1 MTYKSMTLKGHNALW
16 NVMFQAISGHIS
28 ETVRQSP
35 RLLLITDRKWHRPT
49 PFQMMI
55 KTSSLDDLQG
65 Q

>member
-1 MTYKSMTLKGHNALW
+1 
-16 NVMFQAISGHIS
+16 MFQAISGHIS

-35 RLLLITDRKWHRPT
+35 RLLLITDRQWHRPT

-55 KTSSLDDLQG
+55 KTSTLDDLQG